1 MEKIDSLSHQNSK
14 LVQQLEDALVSEQ
27 NLRLKLGQS
36 STTNPSE
43 SEKLNILRNKVQQLE
58 SSLKEMSESH
68 LEQLE
73 VIREGRNKAL
83 EACETT
89 YEIKLEAIT
98 AQFNTEKQSLLNE
111 IENLKKI
118 VADKEFFFKE
128 KCQEFAELQSR
139 FEALSDQTSLAQAEK
154 TNLGIQLKNLKS
166 VEISLSNEIEQVKI
180 SQIFQLILV

>member
-1 MEKIDSLSHQNSK
+1 
-14 LVQQLEDALVSEQ
+14 
-27 NLRLKLGQS
+27 
-36 STTNPSE
+36 
-43 SEKLNILRNKVQQLE
+43 
-58 SSLKEMSESH
+58 
-68 LEQLE
+68 
-73 VIREGRNKAL
+73 
-83 EACETT
+83 
-89 YEIKLEAIT
+89 
-98 AQFNTEKQSLLNE
+98 LNE